1 MEFEY
6 FYIQSVNASIDID
19 DPGNCAIAAYT
30 DLGATYF
37 LVIKTTLGTTNVFE
51 YGPIIQGS
59 NVLPKS
65 VNCSFKRMEYR
76 DTSIQKIIRTF
87 LNNPAAKITQAI
99 EIPVEQVYENCIDII
114 EYMKTQ
120 EF

>member
-1 MEFEY
+1 MEFKY
-6 FYIQSVNASIDID
+6 FYVTEVNASIDID
-19 DPGNCAIAAYT
+19 DIGNCAIAAYS
-30 DLGATYF
+30 DLGATYY
-37 LVIKTTLGTTNVFE
+37 LVIKTILGTTMVFE

-59 NVLPKS
+59 SVLPKT

-99 EIPVEQVYENCIDII
+99 EIPMKEVFENCIDII

>member
-6 FYIQSVNASIDID
+6 FYVTAVNASINID
-19 DPGNCAIAAYT
+19 DIGNCAIAAYS
-30 DLGATYF
+30 DLGAAYY
-37 LVIKTTLGTTNVFE
+37 LVIKTILGSTMVFE

-65 VNCSFKRMEYR
+65 VNCSFKRIEYR

-87 LNNPAAKITQAI
+87 LNNPAAKITQAL
-99 EIPVEQVYENCIDII
+99 EVPMEEVFENCIDII